1 MKISDQFGPIVLRI
15 WQSVDPCSTEKPKTG
30 SFVTYHYI
38 CRDESGNRIDS
49 TYDENAPI
57 HAKIGSGNI
66 IQVRFQLQAVP
77 GRTLNCPWYEVLS
90 VSIRILKQITVSV
103 RRPFSNRSLSDFTSS
118 EDHKNKFNKINCSI
132 Q

>member
-1 MKISDQFGPIVLRI
+1 MSEVQFETLVAPACA
-15 WQSVDPCSTEKPKTG
+15 SEKPKTG

-66 IQVRFQLQAVP
+66 IQVCHTFLGIFP
-77 GRTLNCPWYEVLS
+77 S
-90 VSIRILKQITVSV
+90 VSGQIGEGIGV
-103 RRPFSNRSLSDFTSS
+103 
-118 EDHKNKFNKINCSI
+118 DHI
-132 Q
+132 

>member
-1 MKISDQFGPIVLRI
+1 MKIADQFGPIVLRI

-66 IQVRFQLQAVP
+66 IQVRA
-77 GRTLNCPWYEVLS
+77 GSMRT
-90 VSIRILKQITVSV
+90 
-103 RRPFSNRSLSDFTSS
+103 SDGP
-118 EDHKNKFNKINCSI
+118 
-132 Q
+132 

>member
-1 MKISDQFGPIVLRI
+1 MSGVQFETLVAPV
-15 WQSVDPCSTEKPKTG
+15 CATEKPKTG

-66 IQVRFQLQAVP
+66 IQVRFKLRRP
-77 GRTLNCPWYEVLS
+77 RIPNRPWYGFSSVTIPILKKRS
-90 VSIRILKQITVSV
+90 VSTTGREPT
-103 RRPFSNRSLSDFTSS
+103 SLSGTYDMLHIETHSP
-118 EDHKNKFNKINCSI
+118 
-132 Q
+132 

>member
-1 MKISDQFGPIVLRI
+1 MSGVQFETLVAPV
-15 WQSVDPCSTEKPKTG
+15 CATEKPKTG

-66 IQVRFQLQAVP
+66 IQVRFKLRSPETTDTEPSMVRSFVRNYPNFEKNGQCRPQAE
-77 GRTLNCPWYEVLS
+77 N
-90 VSIRILKQITVSV
+90 
-103 RRPFSNRSLSDFTSS
+103 RRPCLEHIESHSP
-118 EDHKNKFNKINCSI
+118 
-132 Q
+132 

>member
-1 MKISDQFGPIVLRI
+1 MSGVQFETLVAPV
-15 WQSVDPCSTEKPKTG
+15 CATEKPKTG

-66 IQVRFQLQAVP
+66 IQVRFKLRRP
-77 GRTLNCPWYEVLS
+77 RILNRPWYG
-90 VSIRILKQITVSV
+90 VSSATIPILKKTVSV
-103 RRPFSNRSLSDFTSS
+103 GPRQRTDVLIWNISKVVVCGPSDLDNFQT
-118 EDHKNKFNKINCSI
+118 
-132 Q
+132 

>member
-1 MKISDQFGPIVLRI
+1 MSGVKFETLVAPVCATVRDPRTKTDLDQDKSRTGSEQNHFENPRHIRTESWT
-15 WQSVDPCSTEKPKTG
+15 WQSVDPYSTEKPKTG

-66 IQVRFQLQAVP
+66 IQVRFQI
-77 GRTLNCPWYEVLS
+77 RTD
-90 VSIRILKQITVSV
+90 
-103 RRPFSNRSLSDFTSS
+103 SDGL
-118 EDHKNKFNKINCSI
+118 
-132 Q
+132 

>member
-1 MKISDQFGPIVLRI
+1 M
-15 WQSVDPCSTEKPKTG
+15 DPCSTEKPKTG

-66 IQVRFQLQAVP
+66 IQVRFKLRSPETTDSEPSMVRSFVRNYP
-77 GRTLNCPWYEVLS
+77 NFE
-90 VSIRILKQITVSV
+90 KTVSV
-103 RRPFSNRSLSDFTSS
+103 GPRQRSDVLVWNISKPIVPEGPETTTFDNFQT
-118 EDHKNKFNKINCSI
+118 
-132 Q
+132 

>member
-1 MKISDQFGPIVLRI
+1 MSGVQFETLVAPV
-15 WQSVDPCSTEKPKTG
+15 CATEKPKTG

-66 IQVRFQLQAVP
+66 IQVRFKLRSPETTDSEPSMVRSFVRNYP
-77 GRTLNCPWYEVLS
+77 NFE
-90 VSIRILKQITVSV
+90 KTVSV
-103 RRPFSNRSLSDFTSS
+103 GPRQRTDVLVWNISKPIVPEGPETTTFDNFQT
-118 EDHKNKFNKINCSI
+118 
-132 Q
+132 

>member
-1 MKISDQFGPIVLRI
+1 MSGVEFETLVAPECA
-15 WQSVDPCSTEKPKTG
+15 SEKPKSG

-66 IQVRFQLQAVP
+66 IQVCPDEFRPSRTDFVHP
-77 GRTLNCPWYEVLS
+77 SGRSNC
-90 VSIRILKQITVSV
+90 
-103 RRPFSNRSLSDFTSS
+103 
-118 EDHKNKFNKINCSI
+118 
-132 Q
+132 